1 MRPAEFSENQIISAG
16 KALQLE
22 NRNITGFALR
32 QKVGGGSPARLKQVW
47 DEYEASTTQTAP
59 VINKTSDLPPE
70 VADSINEFCASITKQ
85 INSVAT
91 ELNEK
96 AINAAERK
104 VHEVV
109 KNGIEQRAQDQKE
122 IDDASKTVEDLDNKL
137 DESKTE
143 IEALKSELAKA
154 NELNQN
160 LTLKHAQT
168 STELETVKASLSEL
182 IATANADF
190 NKSKVLIETN
200 QKQEIEIA
208 KLRERMLI
216 VDESAQAAKN
226 DLNEERAK
234 KERALTDLAHA
245 GGRLESIPE
254 FQNEIQRLN
263 SKLDEMTERM
273 LKAENK
279 TAAKST
285 T

>member
-1 MRPAEFSENQIISAG
+1 MFVLSGTIGHLNKEINHETRRIFRES
-16 KALQLE
+16 
-22 NRNITGFALR
+22 NRQRRKSTAIRKSKHNGLR
-32 QKVGGGSPARLKQVW
+32 TAPKEVGGGSPARLKQVW
-47 DEYEASTTQTAP
+47 DEYEASSTQTVP
-59 VINKTSDLPPE
+59 VISKTSNLPPE

-122 IDDASKTVEDLDNKL
+122 IDDASKTVEDLDSKL

-168 STELETVKASLSEL
+168 LTELETVKASLSDL
-182 IATANADF
+182 IAKASIDF
-190 NKSKVLIETN
+190 NKSKVLIETS

-216 VDESAQAAKN
+216 VMNQ
-226 DLNEERAK
+226 
-234 KERALTDLAHA
+234 
-245 GGRLESIPE
+245 P
-254 FQNEIQRLN
+254 
-263 SKLDEMTERM
+263 KLQKM
-273 LKAENK
+273 N
-279 TAAKST
+279 
-285 T
+285 